1 MAFPL
6 RLLCR
11 RSGRAIHTSPSSRL
25 ISSLRFGTA
34 SQVLLSLTH
43 KKTQICNHFLYKC
56 NFLTYIVNM
65 NTVAMNIRVD
75 KNLKEQATELYN
87 DLGLSLSSAINMFLR
102 QSVRENGFPFKP
114 QRTKRKS
121 EIELA
126 VEEADQLMKNPNAKT
141 YNYLQELWD
150 EIGI

>member
-1 MAFPL
+1 M
-6 RLLCR
+6 
-11 RSGRAIHTSPSSRL
+11 
-25 ISSLRFGTA
+25 
-34 SQVLLSLTH
+34 
-43 KKTQICNHFLYKC
+43 QIYNHFLYKC

-102 QSVRENGFPFKP
+102 QSIRDNGFPFKP
-114 QRTKRKS
+114 QRTKRRS

-126 VEEADQLMKNPNAKT
+126 VEEADQLMKDPNAKT
-141 YNYLQELWD
+141 YNNLKELWD